1 MDLNRLNEVTDK
13 ISSYSQARTTIETS
27 VARAINELR
36 YNGHAVVDLPKGI
49 SFDEFKSI
57 AAEYIN
63 ENWGNSIFSGKL
75 DLQFSPLGDKVS
87 IRNKDGIASTSDSIV
102 ADGVDPRKYIDRIK
116 QEGHEV
122 INGNGLYELVF
133 EDDILQGDTDT
144 DFSNLD
150 EFIDTVVQGGKS
162 RYGLYVIELP
172 DCNFYS
178 LEEFARH
185 KNYMNDVEEED
196 ITDTITEPDNLD
208 DWIYECTSKGDFY
221 GEHYFQCTYHGHDIE
236 LKYDENKWNFFID
249 GEPIHDWDHLDDCN
263 QDGSSDYKLSDAYKD
278 GKHGCYIYTLKKDGT
293 RPVKPN
299 FVQYIGSEK
308 TPEDVVKRLEKNNP
322 GTKFVPAGFKGASIP
337 RSGVSDAAQG
347 EVSFDNVTNDTIFVL
362 CNGHISKRFNSV
374 ENANKWINSTFD
386 PSQFT
391 LAKRE
396 NGVLTEI

>member
-13 ISSYSQARTTIETS
+13 ISSYSQARAAIETS

-49 SFDEFKSI
+49 SFNVFKI
-57 AAEYIN
+57 FAAEYIN

-87 IRNKDGIASTSDSIV
+87 IRNKGGIASTSDSIV
-102 ADGVDPRKYIDRIK
+102 TDGVDPRKYINKIK

-122 INGNGLYELVF
+122 VNGNGLYELAF

-150 EFIDTVVQGGKS
+150 EFIDTAVQGGKS
-162 RYGLYVIELP
+162 NYGLYVIELP

-178 LEEFARH
+178 LEEFVRH

-221 GEHYFQCTYHGHDIE
+221 GDHYFQCIYHGHEIE

-249 GEPIHDWDHLDDCN
+249 GELISDWDHLDEIDDSN
-263 QDGSSDYKLSDAYKD
+263 KGLSSEIFKGTPFYDYLEGVEGNLLYF
-278 GKHGCYIYTLKKDGT
+278 KKG
-293 RPVKPN
+293 
-299 FVQYIGSEK
+299 
-308 TPEDVVKRLEKNNP
+308 TPEHLLRNLDKDILNDYSYEYTSIEPNNDNIVVE
-322 GTKFVPAGFKGASIP
+322 VAEHI
-337 RSGVSDAAQG
+337 SDAAEG
-347 EVSFDNVTNDTIFVL
+347 EVSFANVTNDTIFVL

-374 ENANKWINSTFD
+374 ENANKWINSTFN
-386 PSQFT
+386 PSKFT

>member
-13 ISSYSQARTTIETS
+13 ISSYSQARAAIETS

-49 SFDEFKSI
+49 SFNVFKI
-57 AAEYIN
+57 FAAEYIN

-87 IRNKDGIASTSDSIV
+87 IRNKGGIASTSDSIV
-102 ADGVDPRKYIDRIK
+102 TDGVDPRKYINKIK

-122 INGNGLYELVF
+122 VNDNGLYELVF
-133 EDDILQGDTDT
+133 EDDILQGDTDI

-150 EFIDTVVQGGKS
+150 EFIDIVVQGGKS
-162 RYGLYVIELP
+162 NYGLYVIELP
-172 DCNFYS
+172 ECNFYS
-178 LEEFARH
+178 LEEFVRH

-196 ITDTITEPDNLD
+196 ITDDSNKGLSSEIFKGTPFYDYLEGVEGNLLYFKKGTPEHLLRNLD
-208 DWIYECTSKGDFY
+208 KDILNDYGYEYTSIEPNNDNIVVEVA
-221 GEHYFQCTYHGHDIE
+221 EHI
-236 LKYDENKWNFFID
+236 
-249 GEPIHDWDHLDDCN
+249 
-263 QDGSSDYKLSDAYKD
+263 
-278 GKHGCYIYTLKKDGT
+278 
-293 RPVKPN
+293 
-299 FVQYIGSEK
+299 
-308 TPEDVVKRLEKNNP
+308 
-322 GTKFVPAGFKGASIP
+322 
-337 RSGVSDAAQG
+337 SDAAQG

-374 ENANKWINSTFD
+374 ENANKWINSTFN
-386 PSQFT
+386 PSKFT